1 MSPSMTSDPH
11 DTDRQ
16 ASQSGPSVLRLF
28 AGMVIAPL
36 AWALQV
42 LIGYALAAHACY
54 PSDTALSA
62 PLWPHL
68 REIVGGV
75 SVLLWLLLAA
85 GVSIAWTNWQAT
97 RGHAAIGANDS
108 VPTGHARARFMAL
121 CGLLVSALFA
131 VVQLFTSVGILW
143 IPACG
148 P

>member
-1 MSPSMTSDPH
+1 MTADPERLAPPSSRT
-11 DTDRQ
+11 
-16 ASQSGPSVLRLF
+16 GPGVVSLF

-36 AWALQV
+36 AWALQM

-54 PSDTALSA
+54 PTDIALAA

-75 SVLLWLLLAA
+75 SVLLWLLLAV
-85 GVSIAWTNWQAT
+85 GFFIAWRNWQST
-97 RGHAAIGANDS
+97 R
-108 VPTGHARARFMAL
+108 ARAVDGTERSVQSGDGRSRFMAT

-131 VVQLFTSVGILW
+131 IVQLFTSMGILW

-148 P
+148 A